1 MMESPVMTTKTAEGT
16 TIITAE
22 ELLRLPRGKHRYEL
36 VKGELREMSP
46 ASSRHGRVAMRLGSL
61 LEQFV
66 RKNKLGAVYAAET
79 GFKLR
84 ETPDTVRAADV
95 AFIAQERIPAE
106 GEPED
111 FWAIAPDL
119 VVEVVS
125 PYDTA
130 VEVQD
135 KVTDWLQAG
144 CRLVWVVY
152 PNTQTV
158 TEYRSLAEA
167 RVLTAAQNLEGG
179 QVVPGFSCLVSE
191 LFE

>member
-1 MMESPVMTTKTAEGT
+1 MESPVMTTKTAEGT
-16 TIITAE
+16 TITTAE

-36 VKGELREMSP
+36 VKGELREMCP
-46 ASSRHGRVAMRLGSL
+46 ASSPHGRVANQIAFL
-61 LEQFV
+61 LTNHIRQH
-66 RKNKLGAVYAAET
+66 KLGAVYAAET

-84 ETPDTVRAADV
+84 ENPDTVRAADV

-106 GEPED
+106 GEPEG

-125 PYDTA
+125 PGDTA

-144 CRLVWVVY
+144 CRWCGWFIPTPKPSPSTALWPRRGCSPPPKIWKAARWRPDLAVW
-152 PNTQTV
+152 
-158 TEYRSLAEA
+158 
-167 RVLTAAQNLEGG
+167 
-179 QVVPGFSCLVSE
+179 
-191 LFE
+191 